1 MTEADG
7 TELMESQRA
16 HCVNPANSTSS
27 TRLPLK
33 DSRDHRTTTGLTE
46 EKKEKILFLSKPAC
60 CLFNNSKSM
69 IC

>member
-46 EKKEKILFLSKPAC
+46 KKDKILFLSKRFVYY
-60 CLFNNSKSM
+60 LFNNSKS
-69 IC
+69 